1 MKNLKILHTLCRFR
15 TILLIVSFVLI
26 QHPSFSKG
34 IRATGKA
41 DKEFTVD
48 YKSKANS
55 LMLKFFKKDL
65 GVFVSLNENPLRWL
79 TNQRFQIVNLM
90 GIDFRN
96 RSYGFNSSKLGL
108 TLEKGV
114 AEKETDVNK
123 TDINESTP
131 SSDEYIVVSGHCDR
145 LCVVIYIMES

>member
-1 MKNLKILHTLCRFR
+1 MKNLKIIHTLCGFKN
-15 TILLIVSFVLI
+15 IVLIASFVMI

-34 IRATGKA
+34 VRDTGKE
-41 DKEFTVD
+41 DKEFSVD

-79 TNQRFQIVNLM
+79 TNQRFQIVNRM

-96 RSYGFNSSKLGL
+96 RSYGFSSSKLGL
-108 TLEKGV
+108 TLEKGI
-114 AEKETDVNK
+114 AEKESDENITG
-123 TDINESTP
+123 INERVS

-145 LCVVIYIMES
+145 LCVVLYILQS